1 MKMKMSKIKLT
12 TKENYSKRIKQK
24 LRKMMNTIEIV
35 KLKKYE

>member
-12 TKENYSKRIKQK
+12 TKENYGKRIKQK